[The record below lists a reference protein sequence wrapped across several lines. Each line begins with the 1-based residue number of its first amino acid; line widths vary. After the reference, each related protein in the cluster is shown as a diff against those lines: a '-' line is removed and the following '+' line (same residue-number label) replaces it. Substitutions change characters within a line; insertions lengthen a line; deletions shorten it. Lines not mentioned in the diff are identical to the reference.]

1 MPASDAGAILARD
14 TDASAERCQIDT
26 WRRLST
32 IEIARLVA
40 GATRA
45 ARTLALAGLRARYPQ
60 ASPRE
65 LTIRLAVI
73 TLGPALARR
82 VYPELEHLHA

>member
-1 MPASDAGAILARD
+1 MPANAGAILSRD
-14 TDASAERCQIDT
+14 TNAAAERRQIET

-32 IEIARLVA
+32 IEIGQLVA

-60 ASPRE
+60 ASARE
-65 LTIRLAVI
+65 LTIRLAAI

-82 VYPELEHLHA
+82 VYPELERLHA

>member
-1 MPASDAGAILARD
+1 MPVNAGAILSRD
-14 TDASAERCQIDT
+14 TDAVAERRQIEI

-32 IEIARLVA
+32 IEIAQLVG

-45 ARTLALAGLRARYPQ
+45 ARTLALAGLRARYPH
-60 ASPRE
+60 ASARE
-65 LTIRLAVI
+65 LTIRLAAI
-73 TLGPALARR
+73 TLGPVLARR